1 MQASERARVH
11 ARYTCGRARGE
22 TSRCVCVLA
31 GYGVRATHVTPQEEV
46 GSRCSMDLVA
56 GRGQV
61 FEFAATLVAVHVVF
75 GADDTSADTP
85 EHSEEVELAVA
96 AHV

>member
-1 MQASERARVH
+1 
-11 ARYTCGRARGE
+11 
-22 TSRCVCVLA
+22 
-31 GYGVRATHVTPQEEV
+31 
-46 GSRCSMDLVA
+46 MDLVA